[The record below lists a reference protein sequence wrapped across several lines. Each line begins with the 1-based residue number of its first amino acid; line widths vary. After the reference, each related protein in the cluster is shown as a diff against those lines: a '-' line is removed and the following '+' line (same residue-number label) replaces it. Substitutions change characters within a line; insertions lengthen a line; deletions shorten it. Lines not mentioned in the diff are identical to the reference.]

1 MWLNF
6 FQFFTLIFGSGKPS
20 SQNNI
25 SSVFEFCVKSLLGE
39 TKVTFFLFFNN
50 EIVTAVELIPDP
62 ITKFS
67 NRFFSYQNFNLL
79 NIFSGI
85 KLIIFMIILQK
96 KFI

>member
-1 MWLNF
+1 MVKRNEFALNLNDHQKF
-6 FQFFTLIFGSGKPS
+6 SALVYVVKLFQFFTLIFGSGKPS

-62 ITKFS
+62 IISF
-67 NRFFSYQNFNLL
+67 Q
-79 NIFSGI
+79 I
-85 KLIIFMIILQK
+85 
-96 KFI
+96 